1 MNIDELKNK
10 YISDKTLVRVNL
22 DDDCK
27 SLSNQIWPKIIYA
40 SNSWPII
47 NGIHAEGVISNCNM
61 KCQQNNPCH
70 ICKNAIY
77 MYLFSK
83 NTEDLKVGT
92 LTYRITQDQVNL
104 GSILYDIYINSSWI
118 PPNYTCIDS
127 KDVDLNK
134 SFDTSNIYDNDMIYK
149 DMAQL
154 IKHVHQLTNEVKK
167 LTYRHT

>member
-47 NGIHAEGVISNCNM
+47 NGIHAEGAVSSCNM

-77 MYLFSK
+77 TYLFSK
-83 NTEDLKVGT
+83 NAEDLKVGT

-104 GSILYDIYINSSWI
+104 GSILYDIYINRSLI
-118 PPNYTCIDS
+118 PPIYTGIDS
-127 KDVDLNK
+127 KVVDLNK

-154 IKHVHQLTNEVKK
+154 IKHVHKLTNEVNQLK
-167 LTYRHT
+167 LRHS